1 MFIST
6 QVSHFVKEKVSA
18 KQHKSCGPVSMLT
31 QLRLY
36 NLNYLLKFWIIKCVN
51 LHTIICL

>member
-6 QVSHFVKEKVSA
+6 RVSHFVKEKVSV
-18 KQHKSCGPVSMLT
+18 KQNKFVKVKVSVKQYKLCDHVSMLT

-36 NLNYLLKFWIIKCVN
+36 NLNYLLKF
-51 LHTIICL
+51 